1 MARRSSTSLNDIRVP
16 SNAVKGLPLERLQ
29 TLNEADSSSFYDYF
43 DSLSLEDVSDYNL
56 GRLRF
61 KNQGIT

>member
-43 DSLSLEDVSDYNL
+43 DSLSLEDVSDYN
-56 GRLRF
+56 
-61 KNQGIT
+61 